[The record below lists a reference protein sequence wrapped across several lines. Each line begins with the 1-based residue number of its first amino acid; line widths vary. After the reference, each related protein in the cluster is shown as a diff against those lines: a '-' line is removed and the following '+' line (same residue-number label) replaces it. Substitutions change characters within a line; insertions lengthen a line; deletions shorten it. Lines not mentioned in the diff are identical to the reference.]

1 MLRHSENPFVFG
13 EVVTEEAFVDRVEEL
28 DQVMRDVSDR
38 QKLFLLSP
46 RRFGKSSL
54 VGVAFER
61 LKSVGFSTVS
71 IPVSDYATYGQ
82 FLEKFADKVVRA
94 AGPWNR
100 VKDLVGLFIRQ
111 VKPEAELDL
120 NSGDDKLS
128 LGKGVDLDPAPL
140 APEVFALPGE
150 ITRKGGASRRALSVR
165 MAICLDEFQEIRS
178 FDGAAIEN
186 ALRNAV
192 QGQRDVGYVFA
203 GSQPSLMEEMLAA
216 ERPFYKAGPRLFLKK
231 IPPEPWREFIRTQFG
246 RRGRKVADEAT
257 ELLLATADPIPYD
270 VQRLAHELWD
280 YAELSGAR
288 LLGVEAIRRVTRRLV
303 GSQTEYYERLWE
315 QLASRQRAVLQA
327 LAQRGGR
334 GPLFRG
340 RAAATQPGPS
350 ILGPKGPAGAGRSGH
365 YRPLRRPI
373 LSSGPSLCRVDPGTN
388 NLTEVPAG
396 ASPAEFGRSRRKV
409 QIR

>member
-1 MLRHSENPFVFG
+1 MLLRHPENPFVFG
-13 EVVTEEAFVDRVEEL
+13 EIVTEEAFVDRVEEL
-28 DQVMRDVSDR
+28 DQVIRDVSDR

-54 VGVAFER
+54 VGIAFQR
-61 LKSVGFSTVS
+61 LKAADFTTVT

-100 VKDLVGLFIRQ
+100 VKDWVGRFIRQ

-120 NSGDDKLS
+120 NSGEVKLS
-128 LGKGVDLDPAPL
+128 LGKGVDVDPAPL

-150 ITRKGGASRRALSVR
+150 ITRKGGFR
-165 MAICLDEFQEIRS
+165 MAICLDVFQQIRS

-216 ERPFYKAGPRLFLKK
+216 KRPFYKAGPRLFLKK
-231 IPPEPWREFIRTQFG
+231 IPPEPWREFISTQFG
-246 RRGRKVADEAT
+246 RRGRKVAGEAM
-257 ELLLATADPIPYD
+257 ELLLAIADLIPYD
-270 VQRLAHELWD
+270 VQRIAHELWD
-280 YAELSGAR
+280 HAELSGAR
-288 LLGVEAIRRVTRRLV
+288 LLGVEDIRRVARRLV
-303 GSQTEYYERLWE
+303 ASQTEYYERLWE

-327 LAQRGGR
+327 LAERGAEALYSEAARRQHNLGPASSVQKALQALDAQDIIDR
-334 GPLFRG
+334 YEDRYFLLDPLF
-340 RAAATQPGPS
+340 A
-350 ILGPKGPAGAGRSGH
+350 
-365 YRPLRRPI
+365 
-373 LSSGPSLCRVDPGTN
+373 VW
-388 NLTEVPAG
+388 
-396 ASPAEFGRSRRKV
+396 
-409 QIR
+409 IRERMT